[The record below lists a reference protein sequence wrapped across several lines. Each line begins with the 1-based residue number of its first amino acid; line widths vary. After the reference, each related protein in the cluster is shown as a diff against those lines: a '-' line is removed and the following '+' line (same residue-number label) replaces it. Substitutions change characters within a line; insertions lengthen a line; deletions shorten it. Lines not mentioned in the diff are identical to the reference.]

1 LSKSLVIDCCN
12 KNRELRKIHKN
23 AALITGKTV
32 GKLSRLIG
40 HKGTTLPGVVA
51 LKIDPNII
59 SKISGQIKHFIFIT
73 GTNGKTTT
81 SNLLAHLLRSAGMK
95 IMNNAEGANMISGVA
110 SCLINHASISGR
122 LKYDYAVLEIDEASL
137 PAVMKQVTP
146 QMVVITN
153 FFRDQMDRYGEID
166 TLIKRIGAAI
176 HPIQTKLILNA
187 DDPLAFR
194 LNSSGTDDVFFGLG
208 KHSYRFGDYGMYESK
223 YCPKCR
229 EEMKYDHVHFGQL
242 GFFTCSCGFERPN
255 PHYEIDSVQCNPLT
269 FSLKNETYRVNMKG
283 AYNVYN
289 VLAAVACAAEL
300 GIQVKNIQESL
311 HKFHSDNGRMQ
322 VFQFKG
328 SPYIVNL
335 NKNPSGTNVALTEI
349 LSTNYEKQVVF
360 FINDFIADGE
370 DVSWIWDVDFECLH
384 RGDIKTIICSG
395 SRTTDLL
402 LRLKYAGIDP
412 NKVFNIPSIDQAI
425 QYTLKH
431 PMPTYLLPTY
441 TALQQVKNCLVRS
454 VKKENEA
461 YPL

>member
-1 LSKSLVIDCCN
+1 VNILAIVSCN
-12 KNRELRKIHKN
+12 KNGELRKIHKN
-23 AALITGKTV
+23 AALITGKTA

-59 SKISGQIKHFIFIT
+59 SKMSRQIKYFIFIT

-95 IMNNAEGANMISGVA
+95 ILNNAEGSNMIAGVA
-110 SCLINHASISGR
+110 SCLVNHTSLSGR
-122 LKYDYAVLEIDEASL
+122 LKYDCAVLEIDEASL
-137 PAVMKQVTP
+137 PVVMKQVTP
-146 QMVVITN
+146 QLVVITN
-153 FFRDQMDRYGEID
+153 FFRDQLDRYGEID
-166 TLIKRIGAAI
+166 TLINHIGAAI
-176 HPIQTKLILNA
+176 HPIQTKLVLNA
-187 DDPLAFR
+187 DDPLVFR
-194 LNSSGTDDVFFGLG
+194 LSSIGKDDVFFGLG
-208 KHSYRFGDYGMYESK
+208 KQSYHFGDYGMCESK
-223 YCPKCR
+223 YCPICG
-229 EEMKYDHVHFGQL
+229 EEMKYDHVHYGQL

-269 FSLKNETYRVNMKG
+269 FSLKNETYRVNMTG

-300 GIQVKNIQESL
+300 GVQVKNIQESL

-322 VFQFKG
+322 VFQFRG
-328 SPYIVNL
+328 FPYIVNL
-335 NKNPSGTNVALTEI
+335 NKNPSGTNVSLSEI
-349 LSTNYEKQVVF
+349 LSTDHEKQIVF

-370 DVSWIWDVDFECLH
+370 DVSWIWDVDFECLQ
-384 RGDIKTIICSG
+384 RDDIKTIVCSG
-395 SRTTDLL
+395 SRAADLL
-402 LRLKYAGIDP
+402 LRFKYAGIDP
-412 NKVFNIPSIDQAI
+412 DKVVKIPSIDQAI
-425 QYTLKH
+425 QYALNN

-441 TALQQVKNCLVRS
+441 TALQQVKKFLVRS